1 MGGFID
7 KVFGD
12 NKGPSVSEQNEQAA
26 IQSQADRDYE
36 AKIFAER
43 DAAAA
48 IREEEAHAN
57 ELERLR
63 LKEKGI
69 RQRES
74 EETIQGLGLAGLS
87 DITLGTDDVAKV
99 TAVTE
104 DYVAGNFGKLKDT
117 LNSGTGL
124 II

>member
-12 NKGPSVSEQNEQAA
+12 NKGPSESEQNAQAA
-26 IQSQADRDYE
+26 VQNKADRDYE
-36 AKIFAER
+36 NAMFEKR
-43 DAAAA
+43 DAAAVE
-48 IREEEAHAN
+48 REAAAHKN
-57 ELERLR
+57 EMERLR

-74 EETIQGLGLAGLS
+74 EETLQGLGLAGLS
-87 DITLGTDDVAKV
+87 DITLGTDDEAEV

-104 DYVAGNFGKLKDT
+104 DYDAANFGKLKDT